1 MGGMEE
7 TGQVLAAKFAVIFPH
22 LDERQRRLLMGAE
35 ARALGHGGIRLVARA
50 AGVRE
55 GTVSLGVDELD
66 SGAGPLGRV
75 RRPGGGP
82 SGRRPVL
89 TLARLLAAVL
99 HYRLG
104 LSRVAIARPARRP
117 PRDGQQATPR
127 HPPAPRPGRHH
138 HPARPAAPREPERTL
153 RPGKIVRHRSFGSRS
168 SQRVISRQ
176 ALSLRLR
183 TRRAAARTA
192 VNHRIAPSLRLSI
205 RNPCRFRHY
214 NDGNDTDLFDL
225 GTLMLIF
232 RAAGRRDQLKLSGI
246 VP

>member
-1 MGGMEE
+1 MAGSGWWH
-7 TGQVLAAKFAVIFPH
+7 GRP
-22 LDERQRRLLMGAE
+22 GS
-35 ARALGHGGIRLVARA
+35 ARARCRWESMSWTPVPGRWAGCGGRAGAASGPPAR
-50 AGVRE
+50 
-55 GTVSLGVDELD
+55 
-66 SGAGPLGRV
+66 PHPGR
-75 RRPGGGP
+75 P
-82 SGRRPVL
+82 
-89 TLARLLAAVL
+89 LLAAVL

-104 LSRVAIARPARRP
+104 LSQVAIARPARRP